1 MDDVGSFGA
10 ALFERDEV
18 AERAEAFLR
27 VDVLAF
33 LRDEV

>member
-1 MDDVGSFGA
+1 MDDVGSFDVA
-10 ALFERDEV
+10 FFAPDEV

-27 VDVLAF
+27 VEALAF